1 MKLLIITAIT
11 AFDKDIKKMLKQA
24 DVKTFTYK
32 EVNGFKDL
40 SEEAIES
47 NWFGTEMNENE
58 SMLYYA
64 FIKKEKVD
72 FFFELVEIFNS
83 EQQTRT
89 HVHIAVLNIEKSN

>member
-1 MKLLIITAIT
+1 MKLLIITAIV

-32 EVNGFKDL
+32 AVTGFKDL

-47 NWFGTEMNENE
+47 NWFASAMNLND

-64 FIKKEKVD
+64 FVKKENVD
-72 FFFELVEIFNS
+72 PFFELVNAFNK
-83 EQQTRT
+83 EQKTLSNI
-89 HVHIAVLNIEKSN
+89 HVAVLNIEKSN

>member
-1 MKLLIITAIT
+1 MKLLIITAIA

-32 EVNGFKDL
+32 EVIGFKDL

-47 NWFGTEMNENE
+47 NWFGSEMNEQE
-58 SMLYYA
+58 SVLYYA

-72 FFFELVEIFNS
+72 LFFELVNEFNG
-83 EQQTRT
+83 EQESLSNI
-89 HVHIAVLNIEKSN
+89 HIAVLNI